1 MSFLV
6 GWAELANVRLYGVQN
21 QWAHLGKWE
30 NGKGKKKKKWAPTT
44 LTSCFLKYQNNH
56 NLHLAGSFCSI
67 LQVNLKK
74 KLLLQVFFPTTIL

>member
-1 MSFLV
+1 MGTL
-6 GWAELANVRLYGVQN
+6 RKM
-21 QWAHLGKWE
+21 GKWQ
-30 NGKGKKKKKWAPTT
+30 GKKEKKWAPTT

-74 KLLLQVFFPTTIL
+74 KLLLQVFFPTTILWW